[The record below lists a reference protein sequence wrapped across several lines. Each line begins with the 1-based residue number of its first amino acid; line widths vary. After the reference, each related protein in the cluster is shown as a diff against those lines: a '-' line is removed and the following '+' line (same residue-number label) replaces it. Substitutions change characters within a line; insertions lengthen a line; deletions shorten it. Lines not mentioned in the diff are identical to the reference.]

1 MGLQCYPSYPQDS
14 QEEYPVNVWFPPSK
28 HYEAH
33 IDNDSKVDAGIIGGH
48 DIRQRLGHAQ
58 DVGKEVLHPEIWSGC
73 HVSIWKIK
81 KLHHAILPSGY
92 D

>member
-1 MGLQCYPSYPQDS
+1 MMGLQCYHSYPQDS
-14 QEEYPVNVWFPPSK
+14 QEEYPVNVWFPPSN

-58 DVGKEVLHPEIWSGC
+58 DVGKEVLHPEIGRAVMIRSGR
-73 HVSIWKIK
+73 SKSYIM
-81 KLHHAILPSGY
+81 PY
-92 D
+92 